1 MFKVGDKVLRIKG
14 DHNGMVEGQTAF
26 VREVS
31 DSGLRLN
38 GEFGNPVFDKN
49 RHGDVTDCWHDDK
62 NFKLDVPKTN
72 VDLSAAVETK
82 YDRTIIGKCG
92 NKAVVDVYRVLD
104 AFEVHNPML
113 SHLAKKALCA
123 GLRGHKGYMEDLLD
137 IQKAINEAIKLEEQR

>member
-1 MFKVGDKVLRIKG
+1 MFKVGDKV
-14 DHNGMVEGQTAF
+14 
-26 VREVS
+26 VRKVS
-31 DSGLRLN
+31 MMSTGEWEYTCNTDKVDPMGVYTIQSLIGSITLRLC
-38 GEFGNPVFDKN
+38 EIDY
-49 RHGDVTDCWHDDK
+49 HGSQDCFELYK
-62 NFKLDVPKTN
+62 ANTK
-72 VDLSAAVETK
+72 VDQSAEVETK

-137 IQKAINEAIKLEEQR
+137 IQKSINEAIKLEEQR